1 MQGQEKF
8 ILEYYKKNPMA
19 LQSIKGSL
27 YEEKIINSIK
37 LKTKLIK
44 KEITDKEAESL
55 IKNFNNLENPQ
66 KSNSEKLEEVKKSR
80 AKSKKLAKSNQ

>member
-80 AKSKKLAKSNQ
+80 AKSKKISKK

>member
-1 MQGQEKF
+1 
-8 ILEYYKKNPMA
+8 MA

-66 KSNSEKLEEVKKSR
+66 KSKANTKKI
-80 AKSKKLAKSNQ
+80 SKK

>member
-37 LKTKLIK
+37 FKTKLIK

-66 KSNSEKLEEVKKSR
+66 KSKANTKKI
-80 AKSKKLAKSNQ
+80 SKK

>member
-1 MQGQEKF
+1 
-8 ILEYYKKNPMA
+8 MA

-66 KSNSEKLEEVKKSR
+66 KFNSEKLEEVKKTK
-80 AKSKKLAKSNQ
+80 AKSKKISKK